1 MKNNEELRYSMLAW
15 FEQLS
20 EDNKYIMISQCY
32 DMVQEQKKE
41 LLRAEKVANG
51 KKVVSMEKLKV
62 VK

>member
-1 MKNNEELRYSMLAW
+1 MKDKEELRYSMLAW
-15 FEQLS
+15 FEQLT